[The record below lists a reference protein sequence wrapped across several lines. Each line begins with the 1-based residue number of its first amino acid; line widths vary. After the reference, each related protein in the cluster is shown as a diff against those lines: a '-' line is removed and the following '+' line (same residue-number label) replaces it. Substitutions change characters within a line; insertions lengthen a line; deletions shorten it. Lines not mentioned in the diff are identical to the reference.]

1 MKISYDPQK
10 RASTLLLRGLDF
22 DDATK
27 VFAGLTTDALDDRKV
42 YGEPRY
48 QSFGLLQ
55 GRLVTL
61 IWTPRGEARH
71 IISMRKCNDKEQKKY
86 GRQLGS

>member
-22 DDATK
+22 DYATK
-27 VFAGLTTDALDDRKV
+27 VFAGLTTDALDDRKD

-61 IWTPRGEARH
+61 IWTPRGETRH

>member
-22 DDATK
+22 DDARK
-27 VFAGLTTDALDDRKV
+27 VFAGLTTDALDDRMD

-61 IWTPRGEARH
+61 IWTPRGETRH